1 MVNKLMKRC
10 VDEMDLTKISSP
22 SFLKD
27 LNKKQLEAL
36 AGEIRAFLIEKCSIT
51 GGHIGPNL
59 GVVELT
65 IALHKA
71 FNSPKDK
78 FLWDVGH
85 QAYVHKILTGR
96 AGQFDTLRQF
106 KGLCGFPKLV
116 ESEHDM
122 WETGHSST
130 SLSAAMGMAA
140 ARDIKGDKNFV
151 VPVIGDGALTGGMAL
166 EALNHIGHE
175 KTNMI
180 VILNDNEMSI
190 APNVGALHD
199 VLGRLRTA
207 KEYSRAKEDLES
219 LIHKIPMVGDK
230 LAATAE
236 RVKDSLKYLVVSGVF
251 FEELGFKYLGPID
264 GHDFEALEKTLEYA
278 KKVQGPVLVHVLTK
292 KGKGY
297 KPAEDDTIGTW
308 HGTGP
313 YKMETGA
320 FVKSSTKGP
329 AWSSLVAE
337 SVRKCMKEDNRIVT
351 ITPAMPVGSK
361 LEGIQKDFPNRFF
374 DVGIAEQHATTMAAG
389 LATQHMKPFLSIY
402 STFLQR
408 AYDQVLH
415 DIARP
420 NLNVFIGIDRAGLV
434 GADGETHQGVFDI
447 SFLRHIPNIVLMMP
461 KDENE
466 GQHMVKT
473 AIDYNDGPIA
483 LRYPRGNGL
492 GVEMDAEMKALPIGS
507 WEVLREGSD
516 AVILTFGTT
525 IPMAMKAAEQL
536 AYQGIDVRV
545 VNARFIKPMDEAM
558 LHDIMQAN
566 LPILTIEESLLQGG
580 FGSAVLEFAFDKKY
594 RNVQIERIGIPDEF
608 IEHGEVD
615 LLLEEINVT
624 AEEAVKR
631 ITQLVPNKQS
641 DRVK

>member
-1 MVNKLMKRC
+1 
-10 VDEMDLTKISSP
+10 MDLTKISSP

-96 AGQFDTLRQF
+96 AGQFDTLRQY

-151 VPVIGDGALTGGMAL
+151 VPIIGDGALTGGMAL

-264 GHDFEALEKTLEYA
+264 GHDFEALEKTLDYA

-389 LATQHMKPFLSIY
+389 LATQQMKPFLSIY

-434 GADGETHQGVFDI
+434 GADGETHQGVFDV

-473 AIDYNDGPIA
+473 AIEYNDGPIA
-483 LRYPRGNGL
+483 LRYPRGNGS

-507 WEVLREGSD
+507 WEILREGSD

-545 VNARFIKPMDEAM
+545 VNARFIKPMDEGM
-558 LHDIMQAN
+558 LHEMMQEN